1 MYIRV
6 YTLCVWDMHKN
17 EKGKKK
23 KEIEG
28 GIYARMFL
36 SGVFCTHSDNVIN
49 NLFKSYIIDDEERNI
64 SYV

>member
-1 MYIRV
+1 MCIRYV
-6 YTLCVWDMHKN
+6 CEICIKTKK
-17 EKGKKK
+17 EKK